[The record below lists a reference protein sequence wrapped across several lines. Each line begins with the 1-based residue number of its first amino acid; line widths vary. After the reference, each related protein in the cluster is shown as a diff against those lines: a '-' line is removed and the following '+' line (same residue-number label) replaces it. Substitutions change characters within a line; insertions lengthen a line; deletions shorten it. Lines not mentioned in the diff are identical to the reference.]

1 MTGTWTTLASLQRPH
16 DDNCGCEECE
26 MVFHIVRYML
36 FYMEPTD
43 RALRLP
49 PRRD

>member
-1 MTGTWTTLASLQRPH
+1 MGTTTWRPGQPRPH
-16 DDNCGCEECE
+16 EDSCDCERCE